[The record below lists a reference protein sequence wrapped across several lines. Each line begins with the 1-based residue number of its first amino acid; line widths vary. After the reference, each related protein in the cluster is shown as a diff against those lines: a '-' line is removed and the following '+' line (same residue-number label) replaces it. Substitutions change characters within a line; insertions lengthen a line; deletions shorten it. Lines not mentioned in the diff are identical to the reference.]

1 MMANSRYDTCAESRK
16 PLDER
21 AVPLVIAA
29 LTCHIYK
36 AGISVWV
43 SLSRGAHNEHYYE
56 NTCRYLVML

>member
-36 AGISVWV
+36 AGRSVWV
-43 SLSRGAHNEHYYE
+43 SLSRGLIASS
-56 NTCRYLVML
+56 TMKIRVVI